1 MTSLSLEPVTVAEPS
16 DCSETGAS
24 APTCH
29 QTRAPASP
37 TKHPRI
43 DTNQEFQRLHSAS
56 SVAGSNPDTPAKAAW
71 MRLREQSTAA
81 HNRRVYPDPA
91 PIGFKYTVYYPGN
104 MDLIITA
111 GHNGL
116 NLPGNVLS
124 PPMTH
129 VFRPC
134 LRNSNDAGGRGEGE
148 LESYNCFMVPLGDE
162 PLEPAGATAAPRT
175 QAGDQQQ
182 QQQQQQQHQS
192 TLITRSDPSS
202 SMSPRLQ
209 QIEKQPSRPPTTM
222 PDVPMR
228 DRDLGGNLKADL
240 NTTTMT
246 IELATSISDILSGD
260 SSPIVVPN
268 SPQPQPQPQ
277 PQQRSR
283 GTRLR
288 PHVVLFRLHRKYV
301 DVNRN
306 IYNADENAAPENSPD
321 SAAAWHEYHGVIDHV
336 RALIETRKKTNTNVL
351 GTQRGLLLDIHDG
364 AKLSQEDAA
373 LDAAARE
380 LALTMSIRSLIERWQ
395 YTIQRHGSRDGG
407 TIDAIQ
413 LEVPRS
419 LRFGTRDEMREITQ
433 RMGWAIVEYLYTYY
447 DVEADSRA
455 TALEENLSSIAELSK
470 SVAPSSP
477 VSPRKAMLTRPSK
490 KQQQQQQQQQ
500 QQLYQSHSALS
511 LTSSENG
518 GVDESG
524 DECDS
529 KGSRIQPPSDNA
541 DQSSSRP
548 ALLRKSSRL

>member
-1 MTSLSLEPVTVAEPS
+1 MTSLSLEPVAVAEPS

-29 QTRAPASP
+29 QTRAPAST

-43 DTNQEFQRLHSAS
+43 DTNREFQRLHSATT
-56 SVAGSNPDTPAKAAW
+56 VAGSSPDTPAKAAW

-91 PIGFKYTVYYPGN
+91 PIGFQYTVYYPGN

-111 GHNGL
+111 GHNGF

-129 VFRPC
+129 VFQPC

-175 QAGDQQQ
+175 QAGDE
-182 QQQQQQQHQS
+182 QQQQQHQS
-192 TLITRSDPSS
+192 TLITRSAPSS

-228 DRDLGGNLKADL
+228 DSDLGGNLKADL

-268 SPQPQPQPQ
+268 SPQPQPQ

-351 GTQRGLLLDIHDG
+351 GTQRGLLLDIHGHTHATEMIEIGYLLDG
-364 AKLSQEDAA
+364 AKLSQEDTA

-380 LALTMSIRSLIERWQ
+380 LAPTMSIRSLIER
-395 YTIQRHGSRDGG
+395 
-407 TIDAIQ
+407 
-413 LEVPRS
+413 
-419 LRFGTRDEMREITQ
+419 
-433 RMGWAIVEYLYTYY
+433 
-447 DVEADSRA
+447 
-455 TALEENLSSIAELSK
+455 
-470 SVAPSSP
+470 
-477 VSPRKAMLTRPSK
+477 
-490 KQQQQQQQQQ
+490 
-500 QQLYQSHSALS
+500 
-511 LTSSENG
+511 
-518 GVDESG
+518 
-524 DECDS
+524 
-529 KGSRIQPPSDNA
+529 
-541 DQSSSRP
+541 
-548 ALLRKSSRL
+548 